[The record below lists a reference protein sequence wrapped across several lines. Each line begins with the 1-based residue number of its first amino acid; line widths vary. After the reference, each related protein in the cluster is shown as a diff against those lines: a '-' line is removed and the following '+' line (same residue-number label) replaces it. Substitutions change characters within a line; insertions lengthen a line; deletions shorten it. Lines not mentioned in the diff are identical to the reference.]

1 MMPIIFIPSPFV
13 CCIHGRTCPSRRG
26 FFIQSFPDLF
36 AHGFFDCLY
45 SDCREV
51 PFRHT
56 VDRMDLDVVIID
68 ADLPVLAAIADIEDL
83 VLDLVIVI
91 EKN

>member
-1 MMPIIFIPSPFV
+1 M
-13 CCIHGRTCPSRRG
+13 CCIHGRTGPARRG
-26 FFIQSFPDLF
+26 LFVQLLPDLF

-51 PFRHT
+51 PFRQT
-56 VDRMDLDVVIID
+56 VDRMDLDVEIID

-83 VLDLVIVI
+83 VLNLVIVI

>member
-1 MMPIIFIPSPFV
+1 MSLFV
-13 CCIHGRTCPSRRG
+13 Q
-26 FFIQSFPDLF
+26 FLPDLF

-45 SDCREV
+45 PDCREV

-56 VDRMDLDVVIID
+56 VDCMDLDVEIID
-68 ADLPVLAAIADIEDL
+68 ADLPVLAAVADIEDL

>member
-1 MMPIIFIPSPFV
+1 M
-13 CCIHGRTCPSRRG
+13 CCIHGRTGPARRG
-26 FFIQSFPDLF
+26 LFVQLLADRF
-36 AHGFFDCLY
+36 AHGFFECIEPGN
-45 SDCREV
+45 RE
-51 PFRHT
+51 PARGHT
-56 VDRMDLDVVIID
+56 VDRMDLDVEIID